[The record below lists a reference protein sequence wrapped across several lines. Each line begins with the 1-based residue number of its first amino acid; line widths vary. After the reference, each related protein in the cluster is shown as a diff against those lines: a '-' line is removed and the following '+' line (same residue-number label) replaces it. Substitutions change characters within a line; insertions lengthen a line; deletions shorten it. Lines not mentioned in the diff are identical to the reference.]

1 MAKYTKEQVVDL
13 VLDFKAKHH
22 QFPLPRDYEKFDDVK
37 AMAKALGLNLK
48 EIHDELGV
56 NASAAINIEVLREL
70 RRRNGQEPYIAKL
83 DPVRR
88 IYRY

>member
-1 MAKYTKEQVVDL
+1 MTKYTKDQAVDFI
-13 VLDFKAKHH
+13 LDFKAKHH
-22 QFPLPRDYEKFDDVK
+22 QFPLPRDYEKFNVS
-37 AMAKALGLNLK
+37 ALAKALGLNLK

-56 NASAAINIEVLREL
+56 NAPAAINIEVLREL